1 MAFDR
6 QLSVN
11 AEISVECWFTYFL
24 AEMPQKLVES
34 AWNIANFF
42 KKSQELELNKQ
53 LSVNKDISTEY
64 ISSVDSHTSCQDVPK
79 VGRKI

>member
-11 AEISVECWFTYFL
+11 AEKGTECWFAYFL
-24 AEMPQKLVES
+24 AEMPQKLVEI
-34 AWNIANFF
+34 AWNIADLF

-53 LSVNKDISTEY
+53 LSGNKDISTE
-64 ISSVDSHTSCQDVPK
+64 
-79 VGRKI
+79 